1 MDGPC
6 DCSEQRHPHPGPSQ
20 ATGRLSPVVTGK
32 GKTRIPSIAGCDD
45 PILSESPI
53 RYRIPARCCRVVAE
67 LRLAGISR
75 DAIAACAPDLEPVTE
90 AYEAEL
96 KEAGLTDWPG
106 VLALASTGYASLTS
120 RNCEGFYHP
129 GNRVGLPGPDGGAE
143 RIRTTMLLV
152 TPSSKRPPRA
162 CHSRAGLG

>member
-1 MDGPC
+1 
-6 DCSEQRHPHPGPSQ
+6 
-20 ATGRLSPVVTGK
+20 
-32 GKTRIPSIAGCDD
+32 
-45 PILSESPI
+45 
-53 RYRIPARCCRVVAE
+53 VVAE

-106 VLALASTGYASLTS
+106 VLAMASTGYASLTS

-129 GNRVGLPGPDGGAE
+129 GNRVGLPRPGFELMAIAVFALRDLWQPA
-143 RIRTTMLLV
+143 LL
-152 TPSSKRPPRA
+152 PGREG
-162 CHSRAGLG
+162 C